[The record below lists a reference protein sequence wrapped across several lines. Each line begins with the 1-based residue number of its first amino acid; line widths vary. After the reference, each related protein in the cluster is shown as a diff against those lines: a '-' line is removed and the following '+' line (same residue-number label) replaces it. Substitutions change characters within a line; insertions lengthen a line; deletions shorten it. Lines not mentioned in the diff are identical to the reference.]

1 MHQKIF
7 FEIFF
12 SGLKRSSQS
21 PDRFYTYEA
30 ISTDAINGWK
40 FAPKL
45 KNLAK
50 ISKKFSKK
58 NFFFKNSYNL
68 LIHRENSKFSIFEMV
83 IRLGPY
89 YNRPYILLSQKW
101 RFVDQGWRAKMEFF
115 IGLKSKIDGR
125 TFFGFFWFSMAPT
138 IKNNFLDLQNCE
150 IWPLV
155 RLKQPK

>member
-7 FEIFF
+7 FEKFF
-12 SGLKRSSQS
+12 SGLKRSSRS

-58 NFFFKNSYNL
+58 IFFFQKFLKSPNSS
-68 LIHRENSKFSIFEMV
+68 RKFKIFEMV

-138 IKNNFLDLQNCE
+138 IKNNLLDLQNCE